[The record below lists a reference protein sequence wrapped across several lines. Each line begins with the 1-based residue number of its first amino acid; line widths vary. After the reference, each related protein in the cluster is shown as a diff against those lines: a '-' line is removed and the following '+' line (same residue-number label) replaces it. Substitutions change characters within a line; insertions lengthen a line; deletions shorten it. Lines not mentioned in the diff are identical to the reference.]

1 MSLNVIKYEWDVSEN
16 IEGQANAIKNLN
28 FHVWLGKND
37 RSRHVTV
44 DLFELYE
51 KEETKV
57 ISEELDLKQLV
68 CLRNFLNS
76 IPFLNEELGEK
87 DD

>member
-1 MSLNVIKYEWDVSEN
+1 M
-16 IEGQANAIKNLN
+16 
-28 FHVWLGKND
+28 WLGKND

-44 DLFELYE
+44 DLFELDE

-76 IPFLNEELGEK
+76 IPFLDEELGEK
-87 DD
+87 DRNA

>member
-1 MSLNVIKYEWDVSEN
+1 MSLNVIKYEWDVGEN
-16 IEGQANAIKNLN
+16 IKGQANAIKNLN
-28 FHVWLGKND
+28 FNVWLGKND
-37 RSRHVTV
+37 RNRHV
-44 DLFELYE
+44 DIELFEIWD

-76 IPFLNEELGEK
+76 LPFLDKELGEK
-87 DD
+87 E

>member
-1 MSLNVIKYEWDVSEN
+1 MSLNVIKYEWDVGDH
-16 IEGQANAIKNLN
+16 IEKQANAIKNLN
-28 FHVWLGKND
+28 FHIWLGKNV
-37 RSRHVTV
+37 RHV
-44 DLFELYE
+44 DIELFELWD

-76 IPFLNEELGEK
+76 IPFLDEELGEK

>member
-1 MSLNVIKYEWDVSEN
+1 MSLNVIKYEWDVSEQEN
-16 IEGQANAIKNLN
+16 GAAIKNLN
-28 FHVWLGKND
+28 FHVWLGKNV
-37 RSRHVTV
+37 RHVTIES
-44 DLFELYE
+44 FELYE

-76 IPFLNEELGEK
+76 LPFLDEELGEK
-87 DD
+87 ND

>member
-1 MSLNVIKYEWDVSEN
+1 MSLNVIKYEWDVGEN
-16 IEGQANAIKNLN
+16 IKGQANAIKNLN
-28 FHVWLGKND
+28 FNVWLGKNNIN
-37 RSRHVTV
+37 RHV
-44 DLFELYE
+44 DIELFELWD

-76 IPFLNEELGEK
+76 IPFLDEELGEK

>member
-1 MSLNVIKYEWDVSEN
+1 MSLNVIKYEWDVGEN
-16 IEGQANAIKNLN
+16 IKGQANAIKNLN

-37 RSRHVTV
+37 INRHV
-44 DLFELYE
+44 DIELFELWD

-76 IPFLNEELGEK
+76 IPFLDEELGEK

>member
-1 MSLNVIKYEWDVSEN
+1 MSINVIKYEWDVSEQK
-16 IEGQANAIKNLN
+16 EGEAIRNLN
-28 FHVWLGKND
+28 FHIWLGKNV
-37 RSRHVTV
+37 RHVSV

-51 KEETKV
+51 KEETRIIV
-57 ISEELDLKQLV
+57 EELDLKQLV

-76 IPFLNEELGEK
+76 IPFLDEELGEK

>member
-1 MSLNVIKYEWDVSEN
+1 MSVNVIKYEWDVSEQK
-16 IEGQANAIKNLN
+16 EDEAIRNLN
-28 FHVWLGKND
+28 FDIWLGKNV
-37 RSRHVTV
+37 RHVSI
-44 DLFELYE
+44 DLFEIYE
-51 KEETKV
+51 KEKTTV

-76 IPFLNEELGEK
+76 IPFLDEELGEK

>member
-1 MSLNVIKYEWDVSEN
+1 MSLNVIKYKWDVGEN
-16 IEGQANAIKNLN
+16 IKGQANAIKNLN
-28 FHVWLGKND
+28 FNVWLGKND
-37 RSRHVTV
+37 KNRHV
-44 DLFELYE
+44 DIELFELWD

-76 IPFLNEELGEK
+76 IPFLDEELGEK

>member
-1 MSLNVIKYEWDVSEN
+1 MSVNVIKYEWDVSEQKKG
-16 IEGQANAIKNLN
+16 EAIRNLN
-28 FHVWLGKND
+28 FDIWLGKNV
-37 RSRHVTV
+37 RHVSI
-44 DLFELYE
+44 DLFEIYE
-51 KEETKV
+51 KEENRI

-76 IPFLNEELGEK
+76 IPFLDEELGEK